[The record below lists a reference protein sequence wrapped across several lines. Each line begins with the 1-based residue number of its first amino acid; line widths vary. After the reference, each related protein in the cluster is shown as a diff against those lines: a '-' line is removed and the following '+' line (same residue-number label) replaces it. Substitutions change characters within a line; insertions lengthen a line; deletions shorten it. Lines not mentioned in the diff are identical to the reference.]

1 MIILVAF
8 VMADRGI
15 GWFLRAGTDKYYGLD
30 QHSEVLMIGH
40 SELMLAVDK
49 ASMEQQ
55 TGKKISK
62 YCRQGVNI
70 RDRYEM
76 VKHYLSLPVADSLKT
91 IIYGVDPFLFND
103 VGELSDNSYKLFY
116 PFIGEDNFDSY
127 IHKNAKD
134 QFDYYAHKLICCS
147 RYNDELINC
156 AVRGWLKNWDNM
168 KFGKVNIQ
176 RTMTA
181 ANAGK
186 VARIKPDSAQ
196 IKVFKA
202 TINYI
207 VSKGYRVV
215 LLNTPNVF
223 PLIAANGEAYLSI
236 IKMYEDMAQHPQI
249 DFWDFDKEMSKRY
262 NLFFDN
268 IHLNKEGQKVMSE
281 KIADRIKFLR

>member
-1 MIILVAF
+1 MV
-8 VMADRGI
+8 ADRGI
-15 GWFLRAGTDKYYGLD
+15 GWFLRTGTDKYYGLD
-30 QHSEVLMIGH
+30 QHSEILMIGH

-49 ASMEQQ
+49 AAMEQQ
-55 TGKKISK
+55 TGRKISK

-70 RDRYEM
+70 RDRFEM
-76 VKHYLSLPVADSLKT
+76 VKHYLNLPVADSLK
-91 IIYGVDPFLFND
+91 IVIYGVDPFLFND
-103 VGELSDNSYKLFY
+103 AGELSNNSYKLFY
-116 PFIGEDNFDSY
+116 PFIGDENFDRY
-127 IHKNAKD
+127 IHENAKD

-181 ANAGK
+181 ADAGK
-186 VARIKPDSAQ
+186 IARIKPDSAQ
-196 IKVFKA
+196 IEVFKT

-223 PLIAANGEAYLSI
+223 PLIAANGDAYLSI

-249 DFWDFDKEMSKRY
+249 DFWNFDKEMSKQY
-262 NLFFDN
+262 DLFFDN
-268 IHLNKEGQKVMSE
+268 IHLNNEGQKVMSE
-281 KIADRIKFLR
+281 KIADKIKMTQLTFKN

>member
-1 MIILVAF
+1 
-8 VMADRGI
+8 MADRGI
-15 GWFLRAGTDKYYGLD
+15 GWFLRTGTDKYYGLD
-30 QHSEVLMIGH
+30 QHSEILMIGH

-49 ASMEQQ
+49 AAMEQQ
-55 TGKKISK
+55 TGRKISK

-70 RDRYEM
+70 RDRFEM
-76 VKHYLSLPVADSLKT
+76 VKHYLNLPVADSLK
-91 IIYGVDPFLFND
+91 IVIYGVDPFLFND
-103 VGELSDNSYKLFY
+103 AGELSNNSYKLFY
-116 PFIGEDNFDSY
+116 PFIGDENFDRY
-127 IHKNAKD
+127 IHENAKD

-181 ANAGK
+181 ADAGK
-186 VARIKPDSAQ
+186 IARIKPDSAQ
-196 IKVFKA
+196 IEVFKT

-223 PLIAANGEAYLSI
+223 PLIAANGDAYLSI

-249 DFWDFDKEMSKRY
+249 DFWNFDKEMSKQY
-262 NLFFDN
+262 DLFFDN
-268 IHLNKEGQKVMSE
+268 IHLNNEGQKVMSE
-281 KIADRIKFLR
+281 KIADKIKMTQLTFKN

>member
-1 MIILVAF
+1 MV
-8 VMADRGI
+8 ADRGI
-15 GWFLRAGTDKYYGLD
+15 GWFLRTGTDKYYGLD
-30 QHSEVLMIGH
+30 QHSEILMIGH

-49 ASMEQQ
+49 TNMEQQ

-76 VKHYLSLPVADSLKT
+76 VKHYLRLPVADSLKT
-91 IIYGVDPFLFND
+91 VIYGVDPFLFND
-103 VGELSDNSYKLFY
+103 AGELSNNSYKLFY
-116 PFIGEDNFDSY
+116 PFIGEDNFDVY
-127 IHKNAKD
+127 IRNNAKD
-134 QFDYYAHKLICCS
+134 DFDYYAHKLICCS

-156 AVRGWLKNWDNM
+156 SIRGWLKNWDNM
-168 KFGKVNIQ
+168 KYGKVDIQ

-181 ANAGK
+181 AGLGK
-186 VARIKPDSAQ
+186 VTRIKPDSAQ
-196 IKVFKA
+196 IGVFKA

-281 KIADRIKFLR
+281 RIADRIKFLK

>member
-1 MIILVAF
+1 
-8 VMADRGI
+8 MADRGI
-15 GWFLRAGTDKYYGLD
+15 GWFLRTGTDKYYGLD
-30 QHSEVLMIGH
+30 QHSEILMIGH

-49 ASMEQQ
+49 TNMEQQ

-76 VKHYLSLPVADSLKT
+76 VKHYLRLPVADSLKT
-91 IIYGVDPFLFND
+91 VIYGVDPFLFND
-103 VGELSDNSYKLFY
+103 AGELSNNSYKLFY
-116 PFIGEDNFDSY
+116 PFIGEDNFDVY
-127 IHKNAKD
+127 IRNNAKD
-134 QFDYYAHKLICCS
+134 DFDYYAHKLICCS

-156 AVRGWLKNWDNM
+156 SIRGWLKNWDNM
-168 KFGKVNIQ
+168 KYGKVDIQ

-181 ANAGK
+181 AGLGK
-186 VARIKPDSAQ
+186 VTRIKPDSAQ
-196 IKVFKA
+196 IGVFKA

-281 KIADRIKFLR
+281 RIADRIKFLK